1 MILPSVVTK
10 IPIVECS
17 EITFVVPSS
26 AAVSKGISSSDQG
39 VFTILGTSSSK
50 YPMALF
56 TK

>member
-26 AAVSKGISSSDQG
+26 AAVSKGISSSDHG

-50 YPMALF
+50 YPIALF